1 MMLTTAI
8 LVRDE
13 ISEDVIRGTLTI
25 ADRTYHVLERPWR
38 NNQCNESCIPS
49 GVYEAK
55 FLAQTD
61 SGKYRNVY
69 ELQAVPGRSGI
80 LIHSGNVVDDTRG
93 CLLIGL
99 ARGNQDGKPA
109 VLDSRAALA
118 ELARLTDGENF
129 VLKILAPG
137 D

>member
-1 MMLTTAI
+1 MKTAT
-8 LVRDE
+8 LVRDAV
-13 ISEDVIRGTLTI
+13 SDDVILGTLTI

-38 NNQCNESCIPS
+38 NNQRNQSCIPT
-49 GVYEAK
+49 GVYEAV

-61 SGKYRNVY
+61 SGKFRNVY
-69 ELQAVPGRSGI
+69 ELQAVPDRSDI

-99 ARGNQDGKPA
+99 SRGHQDGKPA
-109 VLDSRAALA
+109 VLESRAALA
-118 ELARLTDGENF
+118 ELARLTGNENF
-129 VLKILAPG
+129 VLTILEPRP